1 MEIQKNEKFADALL
15 TALFFSRY
23 KEITKDNIED
33 FYGFLGYELNLVSEV
48 ECYIQCTSKLREIIE
63 NTAKE
68 MGLDLD

>member
-15 TALFFSRY
+15 SALFFNRY
-23 KEITKDNIED
+23 DEITEDNIDE
-33 FYGFLGYELNLVSEV
+33 FYGFLGYELSLTSEV